1 MEEIPKGWAAG
12 GVGTL
17 LFYICAKWVFPLI
30 QSGTDAARARQET
43 DATIHNLYKEGLE
56 QMSRLTSELAS
67 AQIRI
72 ASMTANVEMLTQ
84 KLDDAEVTVRRLT
97 QRLAELEGK

>member
-17 LFYICAKWVFPLI
+17 LFYICAKWFFPLI
-30 QSGTDAARARQET
+30 QSGTDAARARQEM

-56 QMSRLTSELAS
+56 QMSQLTRELAA
-67 AQIRI
+67 AQVRI
-72 ASMTANVEMLTQ
+72 ASMTA
-84 KLDDAEVTVRRLT
+84 KLEAAEETVRRLT
-97 QRLAELEGK
+97 LRLAELEGK

>member
-17 LFYICAKWVFPLI
+17 LFYICAKWIFPMI
-30 QSGTDAARARQET
+30 QSGTDAARARQEA

-56 QMSRLTSELAS
+56 RMSELTQELAS
-67 AQIRI
+67 AQVRI
-72 ASMTANVEMLTQ
+72 ASMTA
-84 KLDDAEVTVRRLT
+84 KLEAAEETVRRLT
-97 QRLAELEGK
+97 QRLAELEGKQ

>member
-30 QSGTDAARARQET
+30 QSGTDAARARQEM

-56 QMSRLTSELAS
+56 QMSQLTRELAA
-67 AQIRI
+67 AQVRI
-72 ASMTANVEMLTQ
+72 ASMTA
-84 KLDDAEVTVRRLT
+84 KLEAAEETVRRLT
-97 QRLAELEGK
+97 VRLAELEGNQ